1 LAAREPLA
9 AMATHAPRGGRATLA
24 GVAVVCG
31 VALAALG
38 PHVFAGGFHVDDW
51 VDASHYYFHSGE
63 GFWAAVSNHQDVKR
77 DVYAVLRTAI
87 YALFGMHTAPHLA
100 LTALI
105 ATAEASLLLVLLRR
119 LGLAA
124 APATMAALLL
134 LVWPDADSTR
144 LWATGFQ
151 MGLFAGLLPLAGLL
165 VALRGLEQSGWRGAA
180 LHGVALTL
188 YATGVNGYELG
199 APMIMLF
206 GILYV
211 WHRPGSAARWR
222 WAADVIVVLGLLI
235 RYAGRH
241 PHLPAIGGVPDH
253 LRIIASHGL
262 EVMARALLP
271 VRGIP
276 AAAVLAPALA
286 IVVAAAVAVSRP
298 HLAAR
303 TRGELRQAL
312 LLLVG
317 GLVVTVAGWG
327 MIIPAALGYDPGSS
341 GVGNRIN
348 AVAAIGLA
356 VVVVAFAGLLAVAIR
371 SCWRR
376 APSLALLTT
385 LLAMPVALADLVR
398 LQQDAT
404 DWNHAADVGRAFL
417 VRLRELVPDP
427 VPGSTLFTFG
437 VSGYAAP
444 SVPIF
449 GGGGNNDL
457 LGAVRVTYG
466 TDAISGF
473 PVLGGMQFS
482 CGSGS
487 MTLLDTRAPSTT
499 PYGLAL
505 LVDMRGAGQVLVPR
519 SESDCLRATTQ
530 LAPYAPVNEK
540 D

>member
-1 LAAREPLA
+1 
-9 AMATHAPRGGRATLA
+9 MATHAPRGGRATLA

-51 VDASHYYFHSGE
+51 VDASHYYFHPGE
-63 GFWAAVSNHQDVKR
+63 GFWAAVRNHQDVKR

-100 LTALI
+100 LTALV

-144 LWATGFQ
+144 LWSTGFQ

-165 VALRGLEQSGWRGAA
+165 VALRGLEQPGWRGAA
-180 LHGVALTL
+180 LHGVALAL

-222 WAADVIVVLGLLI
+222 WAADVIVVLSLLI

-241 PHLPAIGGVPDH
+241 PHLPAIVGVPDH

-286 IVVAAAVAVSRP
+286 IVVAAAVAVSCP
-298 HLAAR
+298 QLAVR
-303 TRGELRQAL
+303 TRVELRQAL

-327 MIIPAALGYDPGSS
+327 MIIPAAPGYDPGSS

-356 VVVVAFAGLLAVAIR
+356 WSWWR
-371 SCWRR
+371 SPVFWPSRSVPARAAPPRSPCSRPCSRCRSRWPIWCGFSRMPR
-376 APSLALLTT
+376 IGTTQPTSDAPSWSACASWSPTRSRARRCSRSGSRATRRPRYRSSAAAETT
-385 LLAMPVALADLVR
+385 TSWVPSASPTVR
-398 LQQDAT
+398 ARS
-404 DWNHAADVGRAFL
+404 AGFRC
-417 VRLRELVPDP
+417 
-427 VPGSTLFTFG
+427 
-437 VSGYAAP
+437 SGGCSSP
-444 SVPIF
+444 
-449 GGGGNNDL
+449 
-457 LGAVRVTYG
+457 AVR
-466 TDAISGF
+466 
-473 PVLGGMQFS
+473 
-482 CGSGS
+482 
-487 MTLLDTRAPSTT
+487 
-499 PYGLAL
+499 
-505 LVDMRGAGQVLVPR
+505 PR
-519 SESDCLRATTQ
+519 
-530 LAPYAPVNEK
+530 
-540 D
+540 